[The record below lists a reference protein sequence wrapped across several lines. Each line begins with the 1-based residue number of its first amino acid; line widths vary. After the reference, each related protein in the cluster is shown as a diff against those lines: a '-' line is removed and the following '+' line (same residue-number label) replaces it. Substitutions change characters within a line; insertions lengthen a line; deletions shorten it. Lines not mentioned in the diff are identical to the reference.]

1 MKHLLRRLFS
11 LREADSRGIA
21 ISLHDDIGQD
31 LALIGL
37 RLSILKKSL
46 SLNKLPDI
54 PTALSEL
61 QELILVTHK
70 KTRELEC
77 AIYPRVAEI
86 SLDTAMNALVELIHR
101 GGNIAISFLSSLT
114 HPPTTVQALCI
125 YRTSEEILNALCRR
139 DRPVSVEMALCS
151 DSHMITLSII
161 EASREGELEGLL
173 PLDELL
179 EARIE
184 THGGHISVRTNQ
196 IMIQLPTDSPQI
208 PL

>member
-1 MKHLLRRLFS
+1 MEHLLRRLFS
-11 LREADSRGIA
+11 LRGADSRGIA

-86 SLDTAMNALVELIHR
+86 SLDTAMKAR
-101 GGNIAISFLSSLT
+101 GRAS
-114 HPPTTVQALCI
+114 PPRRKHSDFFSI
-125 YRTSEEILNALCRR
+125 FFDPPPNDGTSPL
-139 DRPVSVEMALCS
+139 
-151 DSHMITLSII
+151 H
-161 EASREGELEGLL
+161 L
-173 PLDELL
+173 PNE
-179 EARIE
+179 
-184 THGGHISVRTNQ
+184 
-196 IMIQLPTDSPQI
+196 
-208 PL
+208 